1 MSAVAATPAI
11 VPKGL
16 TRTVLRLHRPALIV
30 WAVFVLGSVGYLVW
44 LTEVT
49 ADSVHAAQAAC
60 PRNSGSLCALAQ
72 WHGYSN
78 AMGWISTFMY
88 YSFWAVAAW
97 SGGALIGRELESGTA
112 RLAWTQS
119 VTPTRWL
126 AVKLAVPAVLIVLGG
141 ALFVPAYRWA
151 WSAHRDLMGDN
162 WSFPDVFA
170 VRGPAVV
177 AYGLCALAV
186 GALAGLVI
194 RRSLPALGVA
204 VAAMIVLNRSIE
216 RHREDFWPT
225 VGNAKPS
232 ADLWQTRGGT
242 YHSPSQ
248 FWPMHLVE
256 TGIVLAAAA
265 LTTTTAFWLL
275 RRRTA

>member
-1 MSAVAATPAI
+1 MSTAVVST
-11 VPKGL
+11 GL
-16 TRTVLRLHRPALIV
+16 VRTVLRLHRPALIV
-30 WAVFVLGSVGYLVW
+30 WTVFVLGSVGYLVW

-49 ADSVHAAQAAC
+49 ADSVRASVTAC
-60 PRNSGSLCALAQ
+60 AENAPGLCELTVMRDYA
-72 WHGYSN
+72 SP
-78 AMGWISTFMY
+78 MGWISTFMY

-97 SGGALIGRELESGTA
+97 AGAALTGRELESGTA

-126 AVKLAVPAVLIVLGG
+126 AVKLAVPAAALVLGG
-141 ALFVPAYRWA
+141 AVFVPVYRWA

-170 VRGPAVV
+170 ARGPAVV

-186 GALAGLVI
+186 GALAGLVL
-194 RRSLPALGVA
+194 RRSLPALAVA
-204 VAAMIVLNRSIE
+204 VAAMVVLNQTIE
-216 RHREDFWPT
+216 RYRENFWPT
-225 VGNAKPS
+225 VGNGWPPQ
-232 ADLWQTRGGT
+232 DLWQTRAGT

-256 TGIVLAAAA
+256 TGILLTITALA
-265 LTTTTAFWLL
+265 TTAAFWLV